1 MKYLIAFPPG
11 VLRLETDGDVLTR
24 CVFTTEAPGGLHP
37 GAPRV
42 ISDTIR
48 QLTEY
53 FAGERRTFD
62 LPLAGAATPFQQRL
76 REALSSV
83 PFGQTITYGNLASL
97 MDSPKAIRAVGR
109 ALGANPFHIIV
120 PCHRVVG
127 ATTIG
132 GYAAGT
138 MIKES
143 LLEHESSHYKH

>member
-1 MKYLIAFPPG
+1 M
-11 VLRLETDGDVLTR
+11 
-24 CVFTTEAPGGLHP
+24 
-37 GAPRV
+37 
-42 ISDTIR
+42 ISDTIG